1 MPITDHKNYPFS
13 FYMIDIKKIDP
24 SPYQHRKYFD
34 ENSLKE
40 LGASILLDG
49 LIEPIVVRPQK
60 KDRFQLIAGER
71 RLRAIKD
78 YTDMTIIQ
86 AKIAEVDDLQA
97 RRISWAEN
105 LLRQDLS
112 AIESIE
118 AFIDIIDVE
127 MGKEPEYLTVAKTP
141 LGRVNKLLSKLD
153 SIRVSKDRGSLVS
166 KKGDDL
172 FHKFMEQVESIFKN
186 LPKPLKWR
194 SFLMHDL
201 ILLTD
206 IPSKVQKASVKH
218 KLNKAQTKALA
229 RLERASD
236 KVFNDVTQKGSIP
249 FKGQNSDLLPK
260 LKLNEFS
267 GREIQ
272 AFAEDLEKT
281 NKKEEQKQV
290 DRQREFS

>member
-1 MPITDHKNYPFS
+1 
-13 FYMIDIKKIDP
+13 
-24 SPYQHRKYFD
+24 
-34 ENSLKE
+34 
-40 LGASILLDG
+40 
-49 LIEPIVVRPQK
+49 
-60 KDRFQLIAGER
+60 
-71 RLRAIKD
+71 
-78 YTDMTIIQ
+78 MTIIQ
-86 AKIAEVDDLQA
+86 AKIADVDDLQA
-97 RRISWAEN
+97 RRNSAAEN

-118 AFIDIIDVE
+118 ATIEIIDVE
-127 MGKEPEYLTVAKTP
+127 MGKEPEYLTVGKTP
-141 LGRVNKLLSKLD
+141 LERVHKLLLKLD

-166 KKGDDL
+166 KEGDDL
-172 FHKFMEQVESIFKN
+172 FHKYVEQIESIFKN

-290 DRQREFS
+290 DRQREFSAQIKVALMTRLGIPHVRIAQRLNIHRETISKYIPKNQELFNKMLKDFKSGSCIPDIAQQYVVPQPLVCETA